1 MTFLTSRRRLQVF
14 AFSLGILLVS
24 AQPAGAQTLPQI
36 SPLVVNSPD
45 LTIALSA
52 SPSPVMGGGLVTLT
66 ANVTNVP
73 VVSRSPTA
81 SATNVSVW
89 LSVPTGVTVITQPWP
104 TASSSNFTCTLDP
117 SWIKCAG
124 GTVAAGSTV
133 TITAYAVALAPKSGS
148 FQGGTLFWTAAVDPA
163 NTVGERDDNN
173 NYAMASARVMA
184 PLPDLEIK
192 SFAAAVAP
200 PQQSTTTPLINY
212 TAEITNVG
220 ESAANNA
227 VVQIL
232 TPTSGMSIGA
242 GGAATGGFIC
252 SSTTVLQGA
261 LVTCTGGSIAPGGSV
276 TVTATTMWN
285 GQSYLGTAKVIADP
299 NGTLL
304 ESDESN
310 NEMSILVGF

>member
-1 MTFLTSRRRLQVF
+1 
-14 AFSLGILLVS
+14 
-24 AQPAGAQTLPQI
+24 
-36 SPLVVNSPD
+36 
-45 LTIALSA
+45 
-52 SPSPVMGGGLVTLT
+52 
-66 ANVTNVP
+66 
-73 VVSRSPTA
+73 
-81 SATNVSVW
+81 
-89 LSVPTGVTVITQPWP
+89 
-104 TASSSNFTCTLDP
+104 
-117 SWIKCAG
+117 
-124 GTVAAGSTV
+124 
-133 TITAYAVALAPKSGS
+133 
-148 FQGGTLFWTAAVDPA
+148 
-163 NTVGERDDNN
+163 
-173 NYAMASARVMA
+173 
-184 PLPDLEIK
+184 
-192 SFAAAVAP
+192 
-200 PQQSTTTPLINY
+200 
-212 TAEITNVG
+212 G
-220 ESAANNA
+220 ESPANNA